1 MSQKSK
7 RKLIKK
13 LDKLFSEIVRADGHC
28 ARCGK
33 TKNLQCAHIISRRVM
48 RLRWYLDN
56 ALCLD
61 YACHIFWCH
70 RNPIEFYR
78 FVEKKIGKEK
88 LEKLEKLSVEIVQ
101 YTYEDLEK
109 IYVDLKAYSKPKLD
123 I

>member
-1 MSQKSK
+1 MKKSK

-13 LDKLFSEIVRADGHC
+13 LDKLFSEIVRIKGHC
-28 ARCGK
+28 DRCGK
-33 TKNLQCAHIISRRVM
+33 TSNLQCAHIFSRRIM
-48 RLRWYLDN
+48 RLRWYFDN

-61 YACHIFWCH
+61 YACHLHWAH

-109 IYVDLKAYSKPKLD
+109 IYVDLKAYTKKTID